1 MDDTRLQQLMRLV
14 TSTRNNID
22 PLASISYPHRLVSVR
37 WIISVSDQYHFSS
50 FTRDSAIQILDAY
63 MSIQVAK
70 KNQELLDSTVAVAH
84 AAVVALTLGF
94 KLHETKRTLHL
105 HSFRDFDTTKLKEF
119 EVSVLSDLCFSLNP
133 QITPSAFIHEFLDVW
148 HPVHAV
154 ADLKTDLAREADRF
168 MAEFWEEVE
177 SSSYASSTMA
187 IAALILAFSILHMDC
202 AEWLALIPNCC
213 LPLSDNYLIASSSQQ
228 LMVRRLFDVDA
239 CLVSFS
245 KIPSLRATSPAA
257 RAAETAKLNPFSPRS
272 TTQLLSPIAMRPV
285 NSTTDLSSQGQTPIG
300 EENEKKPYA
309 GLVLPPLML
318 GDTPAI
324 LPVTS
329 LESVFTVFSTLPEL
343 DKAVIIQQI
352 KRSHRSSQGFGIRC
366 KSITTD
372 PSIVGIKRGLDLD
385 NLVDDHIP
393 ILPINQMLELEAEEA
408 PLKRGRRLQDT
419 QLMSP
424 R

>member
-1 MDDTRLQQLMRLV
+1 MDATRLSQLMKLV
-14 TSTRNNID
+14 TTTRNSID
-22 PLASISYPHRLVSVR
+22 PLASTSYPHRLVSIR
-37 WIISVSDQYHFSS
+37 WIINVSTTYHFSS

-63 MSIQVAK
+63 MTIQVAK
-70 KNQELLDSTVAVAH
+70 KNQGLLDSTVAVAH

-105 HSFRDFDTTKLKEF
+105 HSFRDFDTTRLKAF

-133 QITPSAFIHEFLDVW
+133 QITPSAFIHEFLDIW
-148 HPVHAV
+148 HPVQPI

-168 MAEFWEEVE
+168 MAEFWEETD
-177 SSSYASSTMA
+177 SIKYASSTMA

-245 KIPSLRATSPAA
+245 QIPSLRATSPAA
-257 RAAETAKLNPFSPRS
+257 RAAETTQLNPFSPRS
-272 TTQLLSPIAMRPV
+272 TAQLLSPVAMRPIG
-285 NSTTDLSSQGQTPIG
+285 SDLSSQDQTPIG
-300 EENEKKPYA
+300 EVNEKKPYD
-309 GLVLPPLML
+309 GLVLPPLIL
-318 GDTPAI
+318 GDTPAM
-324 LPVTS
+324 LPVTN
-329 LESVFTVFSTLPEL
+329 LESVFNVFSTLPEV
-343 DKAVIIQQI
+343 DKAVIIEQI
-352 KRSHRSSQGFGIRC
+352 KRSSHQSQSGFGIR
-366 KSITTD
+366 KSITAVA
-372 PSIVGIKRGLDLD
+372 SIAGIKRGLDLD
-385 NLVDDHIP
+385 NVDNHMPIP
-393 ILPINQMLELEAEEA
+393 LIGQLLERETEEA

>member
-1 MDDTRLQQLMRLV
+1 MDQTRLSQLMKLV
-14 TSTRNNID
+14 TQTRNGVD
-22 PLASISYPHRLVSVR
+22 PLASSYPHRLVSVR
-37 WIISVSDQYHFSS
+37 WIINVSNTYHFSS

-63 MSIQVAK
+63 MTIQVTK
-70 KNQELLDSTVAVAH
+70 KNVELLDSTVAVAH

-148 HPVHAV
+148 HPVQAI
-154 ADLKTDLAREADRF
+154 ADMKTDLTRKADLF

-177 SSSYASSTMA
+177 SINYASSTMA
-187 IAALILAFSILHMDC
+187 IAALILSFSILHMDC

-213 LPLSDNYLIASSSQQ
+213 LPLSDNYLIATSSQQ
-228 LMVRRLFDVDA
+228 LMIRRLFDVDA
-239 CLVSFS
+239 CLVAFS

-257 RAAETAKLNPFSPRS
+257 RAAEAAKLNPFSPRS

-285 NSTTDLSSQGQTPIG
+285 NSTTDLSSQSQTPMG
-300 EENEKKPYA
+300 EEKEKKPFA
-309 GLVLPPLML
+309 GLVLPPLTL
-318 GDTPAI
+318 DDTPAM
-324 LPVTS
+324 LPKTT
-329 LESVFTVFSTLPEL
+329 LESVFTVFSTLPEG
-343 DKAVIIQQI
+343 DKEVIMEQIQ
-352 KRSHRSSQGFGIRC
+352 RSDRSKNGFGIR
-366 KSITTD
+366 KSITTIA
-372 PSIVGIKRGLDLD
+372 SVAGIKRGLDLD
-385 NLVDDHIP
+385 NIDNHLPIP
-393 ILPINQMLELEAEEA
+393 IGQMLELEAVAEV

-419 QLMSP
+419 FLMSP